1 MSNNKL
7 KMAQQKRIFKDWKT
21 ILILVIVSV
30 TIAYIAFQFN
40 SKILKFL
47 NITLWCA
54 LSFYLYKDIFGLI
67 NLLDMS
73 NDLLLWIS
81 RIVGVVIGFIGL
93 FMGGTYY
100 FVALLQDSTIFLNSS
115 PLNMGVSIIF
125 FGLGFLGIF
134 MVFRSKRRYPHLY
147 INR

>member
-1 MSNNKL
+1 
-7 KMAQQKRIFKDWKT
+7 MAQQKRIFKDWKT
-21 ILILVIVSV
+21 ILILFTVSV
-30 TIAYIAFQFN
+30 TIAYISFRFDN
-40 SKILKFL
+40 KILKFL
-47 NITLWCA
+47 NIISWCV
-54 LSFYLYKDIFGLI
+54 LSFYLYKNIFGLI

-125 FGLGFLGIF
+125 FGLGFLGGF
-134 MVFRSKRRYPHLY
+134 MVFRTKRRYPHLY

>member
-1 MSNNKL
+1 
-7 KMAQQKRIFKDWKT
+7 MAQQKRIFKDWKT
-21 ILILVIVSV
+21 ILILFIVSV
-30 TIAYIAFQFN
+30 TVAYISFQFDN
-40 SKILKFL
+40 EILKFL
-47 NITLWCA
+47 NIISWCV
-54 LSFYLYKDIFGLI
+54 LSFYLYKNIFGLI

-125 FGLGFLGIF
+125 FGLGFLGGF
-134 MVFRSKRRYPHLY
+134 MVFRTKRRYPHLY

>member
-1 MSNNKL
+1 
-7 KMAQQKRIFKDWKT
+7 MAKQKRIFKDWKT

-30 TIAYIAFQFN
+30 AIAYLAFQFN

-47 NITLWCA
+47 NITSWCL

-73 NDLLLWIS
+73 NDLLLLVL
-81 RIVGVVIGFIGL
+81 RIVGGIIGFIGL
-93 FMGGTYY
+93 VIGGTSF
-100 FVALLQDSTIFLNSS
+100 FVALAMNTD
-115 PLNMGVSIIF
+115 PLSMGVSIIF

-147 INR
+147 VNR

>member
-1 MSNNKL
+1 
-7 KMAQQKRIFKDWKT
+7 
-21 ILILVIVSV
+21 
-30 TIAYIAFQFN
+30 
-40 SKILKFL
+40 
-47 NITLWCA
+47 
-54 LSFYLYKDIFGLI
+54 
-67 NLLDMS
+67 MS

-125 FGLGFLGIF
+125 FGLGFLGGF
-134 MVFRSKRRYPHLY
+134 MVFRTKRRYPHLY

>member
-1 MSNNKL
+1 
-7 KMAQQKRIFKDWKT
+7 MAQQKRIFKDWKT
-21 ILILVIVSV
+21 ILILFTVSV
-30 TIAYIAFQFN
+30 TIAYISFRFDN
-40 SKILKFL
+40 KILKFL
-47 NITLWCA
+47 NIISWCM
-54 LSFYLYKDIFGLI
+54 LSFYLYKNIFGLI

-125 FGLGFLGIF
+125 FGLGFLGGF
-134 MVFRSKRRYPHLY
+134 MVFRTKRRYPHLY